1 MQTFRIRATQQG
13 LANLSAGTLK
23 PAGKIIEEQ
32 VARRKLVG
40 SARQLQRVD
49 REWAFAADLLAAH
62 KMFLMM
68 LTLKTGESIADWDAR
83 AQAECDLG
91 ADGIR
96 KMLQASLEEGVTV
109 QQPLAFERVVG
120 FLSCFLGPGE
130 RPGSEN
136 AMLHVMNTLPILPAA
151 DELELS
157 NRGCIMLPGGALT
170 QPGCAPTMCP
180 AVSFAVQSGKGH
192 CKGIGVRAEE
202 NIQPGT
208 KVGVYAGESVMNSEI
223 GRPYV
228 SLKHPS
234 RYVAV
239 VQGNIPALIQVGAS
253 KCSVNAQLTEVRDWR
268 WAKIN
273 RNIGPFLN
281 APDDDDPHDEV
292 NCTLDRCSLW
302 VDSDGLKWMW
312 MVSCKFIPKESFL
325 QWKYDRRAG
334 PGGFWKFS

>member
-208 KVGVYAGESVMNSEI
+208 KLGVYAPTFLVESLCAICKSSRMT
-223 GRPYV
+223 RLV
-228 SLKHPS
+228 SLVSMTNHD
-234 RYVAV
+234 YF
-239 VQGNIPALIQVGAS
+239 
-253 KCSVNAQLTEVRDWR
+253 
-268 WAKIN
+268 
-273 RNIGPFLN
+273 RNICKA
-281 APDDDDPHDEV
+281 APRP
-292 NCTLDRCSLW
+292 TS
-302 VDSDGLKWMW
+302 VDAKPPEA
-312 MVSCKFIPKESFL
+312 VSC
-325 QWKYDRRAG
+325 
-334 PGGFWKFS
+334 PGGAGLSPSPERA

>member
-1 MQTFRIRATQQG
+1 MSD
-13 LANLSAGTLK
+13 LSSQEPSTESGGRQA
-23 PAGKIIEEQ
+23 EE
-32 VARRKLVG
+32 VASL
-40 SARQLQRVD
+40 QLQ
-49 REWAFAADLLAAH
+49 
-62 KMFLMM
+62 LME
-68 LTLKTGESIADWDAR
+68 LEVEIA
-83 AQAECDLG
+83 
-91 ADGIR
+91 ADGIDFPMR
-96 KMLQASLEEGVTV
+96 QLFDTMLQTANTLTPEKKIA
-109 QQPLAFERVVG
+109 Q
-120 FLSCFLGPGE
+120 LGQMI
-130 RPGSEN
+130 
-136 AMLHVMNTLPILPAA
+136 MLHVMNTLPILPAA

-273 RNIGPFLN
+273 SNIGPFLN